1 MVKIFVGRLTEE
13 VTKSEIEELFKSFG
27 EVTDCSIL
35 KNYGF
40 VHMADLEEAK
50 AAIA

>member
-1 MVKIFVGRLTEE
+1 MVKIFVGRLSED
-13 VTKSEIEELFKSFG
+13 VTKAEIEDLFKAFG
-27 EVTDCSIL
+27 EVTDCVTL